1 MNEPERLTAA
11 DQDAFEAACHLAFHE
26 VAHPDTIAMDQRV
39 TEPERTFGVRADGE
53 IIATGANLSRV
64 LTIPGGTLPV
74 AGVSAIGVVPG
85 HTRRG
90 HLVRIMRRLL
100 DDARENGEPVAALW
114 ASEGAIY
121 GRFGFGPA
129 TRAMRYELQ
138 LDRVALRR
146 DTALPDAPP
155 QVGAPADALERIR
168 PLFDRVRAGLPGMLD
183 RPGAWWDRRIHDPEY
198 RRDGAGPLRAAIQP
212 GPDGEPAGYA
222 LFAAKTSW
230 DDRGPA
236 ASVTVK
242 ELIAETPEARA
253 GLWRLLLGLDLVR
266 TLQWR
271 LAPDHDPL
279 THLLASNDAVDRRAG
294 DGLFVR
300 LVDVDA
306 ALAAR
311 SYAIPVDL
319 VLEVDDPF
327 CPWNTG
333 RHRLHDGGCEPT
345 DAPAD
350 LALGAEALG
359 AIYLGGTP
367 VGALGPA
374 GRIREL
380 RPGALAE
387 AATAFRGA
395 VEPWCPE
402 IF

>member
-1 MNEPERLTAA
+1 VSEPERLTAA

-39 TEPERTFGVRADGE
+39 TDPERTFGVRDGGE
-53 IIATGANLSRV
+53 IVATGAILRRE

-90 HLVRIMRRLL
+90 HLSRMMRALL
-100 DDARENGEPVAALW
+100 DDAREAGEPVAALW

-121 GRFGFGPA
+121 GRYGFGPA

-146 DTALPDAPP
+146 DVALPEAPP
-155 QVGAPADALERIR
+155 QVGVPADALERIR
-168 PLFDRVRAGLPGMLD
+168 PVFDRVRAGRPGMLD
-183 RPGAWWDRRIHDPEY
+183 RPGAWWDRRIHDPEH
-198 RRDGAGPLRAAIQP
+198 RRDGAGPLRAAVQP

-230 DDRGPA
+230 NDRGPA
-236 ASVTVK
+236 AGVVVK
-242 ELIAETPEARA
+242 EVVAETPEAHA
-253 GLWRLLLGLDLVR
+253 GLWRFLLGIDLAR

-271 LAPDHDPL
+271 LAPDGDAL

-300 LVDVDA
+300 LLDADA
-306 ALAAR
+306 ALSARAYAA
-311 SYAIPVDL
+311 PVDL
-319 VLEVDDPF
+319 VLELDDPF
-327 CPWNTG
+327 CPWNSG
-333 RHRLHDGGCEPT
+333 RHRLREDRCEPT

-367 VGALGPA
+367 LTALAAA
-374 GRIREL
+374 GRVREL